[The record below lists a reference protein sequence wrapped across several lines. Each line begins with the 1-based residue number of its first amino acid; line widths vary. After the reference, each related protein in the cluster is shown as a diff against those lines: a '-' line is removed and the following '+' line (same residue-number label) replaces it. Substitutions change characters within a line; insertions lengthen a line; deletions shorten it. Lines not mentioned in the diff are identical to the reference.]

1 MLLKTN
7 VLRFLYQLYCMFN
20 ATLKGI
26 LNGLAGIGL
35 ISLYNAR
42 ITSVLSVLSL
52 LLDEFN

>member
-35 ISLYNAR
+35 ILLYNTR
-42 ITSVLSVLSL
+42 NTSVLSVLSL
-52 LLDEFN
+52 LLDELN